1 MATKTKTILK
11 NKCILI
17 AGGGTGGHLFP
28 ALAIGEKLSEF
39 GVNVIYFGSK
49 YGIESK
55 ILKQMELNHFL
66 LNIRGIQRGL
76 DLKSIG
82 KNLLLPFRIVT
93 SIILAIKKIKQTNP
107 VLVIGTGG
115 YSAGIPLFCAN
126 LLKIPTLLHEQ
137 NSFPGITTRY
147 FSKKAKVVCIANED
161 SKKSIKSN
169 RIEFTGNP
177 IRSDIKKIDTRVSRK
192 EMNLDEE
199 KFTIFF
205 MGGSQGSMP
214 INDHLLKNYNNYID
228 QNCQIIWQCGKHSF
242 EKINSIIQ
250 HPDIH
255 LKEFINKMDLAY
267 SSASLVV
274 CRSGAISLAELT
286 ACEKAMVLIPFPQ
299 AAGNHQFHNAK
310 SLEKEKAAK
319 VVLQNELKKGT
330 LEKVVLD
337 LKNNPEK
344 IIEMEKQ
351 SKDCAI
357 LNSTDKILNHIL
369 EIAA

>member
-1 MATKTKTILK
+1 MDTKTKTILK

-39 GVNVIYFGSK
+39 GVNVIYLGSN

-66 LNIRGIQRGL
+66 LNIRGLQRGL

-147 FSKKAKVVCIANED
+147 FSKKAKVN
-161 SKKSIKSN
+161 
-169 RIEFTGNP
+169 GN
-177 IRSDIKKIDTRVSRK
+177 
-192 EMNLDEE
+192 
-199 KFTIFF
+199 
-205 MGGSQGSMP
+205 
-214 INDHLLKNYNNYID
+214 
-228 QNCQIIWQCGKHSF
+228 
-242 EKINSIIQ
+242 
-250 HPDIH
+250 
-255 LKEFINKMDLAY
+255 
-267 SSASLVV
+267 
-274 CRSGAISLAELT
+274 
-286 ACEKAMVLIPFPQ
+286 
-299 AAGNHQFHNAK
+299 
-310 SLEKEKAAK
+310 
-319 VVLQNELKKGT
+319 
-330 LEKVVLD
+330 
-337 LKNNPEK
+337 
-344 IIEMEKQ
+344 
-351 SKDCAI
+351 
-357 LNSTDKILNHIL
+357 
-369 EIAA
+369 